1 MTEMRQ
7 DLVQKK
13 YTQIPQLS
21 SSYNLKLDEPVKLKP
36 DEVPINRTKALLIGI
51 NYVGHKQGVLS
62 GCHND
67 VETWR
72 SIITK
77 HGFNPQGITVL
88 KDDGQSTPPTKK
100 NIEQAMLALAR
111 GATAGD
117 ALFMQYSG
125 HGSQIKDTSGDEA
138 SGFDQVLV
146 PMDYQGSGVIVDDWI
161 FDTVVKALPEGVTL
175 FAVMDCCH
183 SGSIM
188 DLPFSI
194 TVTPQFA
201 QQFQANPHM
210 ALPQNAKFL
219 HKHKKRIAVV
229 VTAGAAGCCVAGPM
243 GCLAAMC
250 AAMCGMAAH
259 DHMQK
264 QNEAGRV

>member
-1 MTEMRQ
+1 MVSGCMDEQTSADVSDVMSFGLPADVGPGGAGGACTSAMAQKITQPRPWVWGNLLTEMRQ

-146 PMDYQGSGVIVDDWI
+146 PMDYQ
-161 FDTVVKALPEGVTL
+161 
-175 FAVMDCCH
+175 
-183 SGSIM
+183 
-188 DLPFSI
+188 
-194 TVTPQFA
+194 
-201 QQFQANPHM
+201 
-210 ALPQNAKFL
+210 
-219 HKHKKRIAVV
+219 
-229 VTAGAAGCCVAGPM
+229 
-243 GCLAAMC
+243 
-250 AAMCGMAAH
+250 
-259 DHMQK
+259 
-264 QNEAGRV
+264 